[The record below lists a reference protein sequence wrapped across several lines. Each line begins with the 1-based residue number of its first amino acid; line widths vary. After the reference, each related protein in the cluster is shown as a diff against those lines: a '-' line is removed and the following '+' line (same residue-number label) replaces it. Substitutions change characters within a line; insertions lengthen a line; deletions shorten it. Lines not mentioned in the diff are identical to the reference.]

1 MLWNWDETTHER
13 VKKGDEGDCVQ
24 LSQPLF
30 RATLPGDLVEPLLQE
45 PAGGK
50 EVTAFVDVK

>member
-1 MLWNWDETTHER
+1 MKQLMKEL
-13 VKKGDEGDCVQ
+13 KKGMKGTVYN
-24 LSQPLF
+24 SHRRSS
-30 RATLPGDLVEPLLQE
+30 RATLLGDLVEPLLQE